1 MKRFTFLAS
10 LFSLPL
16 LGQKRKRYGIH
27 ADDAVTLPME
37 LIEEQKTP
45 WPIKNYDNPEWYT
58 KGKALNNQCPTCG
71 TMAEAILG
79 NDRHVV
85 FNGDRPGTLL
95 ASDMQLHRCLRCNA
109 AFWADSK

>member
-1 MKRFTFLAS
+1 MKRFTFLSA

-16 LGQKRKRYGIH
+16 LGSSPKGRSGPCGPSSGGVQ
-27 ADDAVTLPME
+27 
-37 LIEEQKTP
+37 TP
-45 WPIKNYDNPEWYT
+45 AWRCGDGTPF
-58 KGKALNNQCPTCG
+58 NNQCPTCG

-95 ASDMQLHRCLRCNA
+95 ASDMQMHRCLRCNA
-109 AFWADSK
+109 AFWQRAE